1 VFFFK
6 GMFLIL
12 KEGKLEFISVTA
24 VESQTYL
31 IHVFVS
37 YIISTIDLCMYCLNL
52 DRFFDL

>member
-1 VFFFK
+1 
-6 GMFLIL
+6 MFLIL